1 MTAKEPPMKHIVKSL
16 IAAFVIT
23 AGPATAH
30 AATLIDFTSGFGAGG
45 GTITVGAR
53 PGFPGTF
60 NVTGSGIPI
69 NRLTVSGAPQN
80 NGVFDVDGPALP
92 GTCGDLAGGCAV
104 LSFDLHLGT
113 LQLVGSIP
121 ELGILAPL
129 PLVISSTFGE
139 ALNMLAQDGDGVRLS
154 ASERDSKAAELVAAL
169 GLDPGTTFRFDLS
182 VTGVPIVG
190 PPSTDYFAFGSTQL
204 TNQPATITPVPEPG
218 SLLLLGTGLIG
229 TVRALRRNRAA
240 QA

>member
-1 MTAKEPPMKHIVKSL
+1 MTHLAKSL
-16 IAAFVIT
+16 IAAIIVA
-23 AGPATAH
+23 AGPVTAD
-30 AATLIDFTSGFGAGG
+30 AATVIDFTSGFGAGG
-45 GTITVGAR
+45 GTITVGER

-80 NGVFDVDGPALP
+80 NGVFNVDGPALP

-104 LSFDLHLGT
+104 LNFDLHLGT
-113 LQLVGSIP
+113 LELVGSIP
-121 ELGILAPL
+121 QLRIFDAMPLATSL
-129 PLVISSTFGE
+129 TFNQ
-139 ALNMLAQDGDGVRLS
+139 ALDSLARDGSGVRIHF
-154 ASERDSKAAELVAAL
+154 SEWDTKAAELVAAL
-169 GLDPGTTFRFDLS
+169 GLDPATSFRFELS

-190 PPSTDYFAFGSTQL
+190 RPSTDYFAFGSTQL

-229 TVRALRRNRAA
+229 VVRRFRRNHVA